1 MGKLPIPLSNNLGE
15 GEGWETNSFFFLSS
29 QEMPIFMTLLVLK
42 ALSEIKT
49 NLKGC
54 ESKPMVRLLRECRA
68 GRNEPF
74 SSGEAAAQQV

>member
-1 MGKLPIPLSNNLGE
+1 MS
-15 GEGWETNSFFFLSS
+15 
-29 QEMPIFMTLLVLK
+29 IFMTLLVLK

-54 ESKPMVRLLRECRA
+54 ESKPIRLLRKCKA

-74 SSGEAAAQQV
+74 SSGGAAAQQV

>member
-1 MGKLPIPLSNNLGE
+1 
-15 GEGWETNSFFFLSS
+15 
-29 QEMPIFMTLLVLK
+29 MTLLVLK

-54 ESKPMVRLLRECRA
+54 ESKPIVRLFRKCKA

-74 SSGEAAAQQV
+74 SSGGAGQGRWAYLTYRYTCQGLEGTASPDGPCPPPGLPPPA